1 MADPSLPSDKV
12 DPEAM
17 KRRIQRQ
24 HRRVL
29 GLRSQLYSQT
39 DPSTGEA
46 LRQRLADEEATLRR
60 LEDEAK
66 DFPVLPS
73 SEGHAPASAPRGRML
88 GPRTTGL
95 RVEQTLHMKPL
106 PTGVYHLLDP
116 ETDPLL
122 SVVISNES
130 RDPKRICVR
139 AFIEGLSAEEVHT
152 VEIERGKQSAF
163 KLLPTLLPERAQ
175 RITEVQRAMLHV
187 LAEDLDGKTEIHETH
202 SIVCLARTSSF
213 NTVRRPDSG
222 KIVDLSHYYGA
233 WVTPYAEAVQ
243 ERVRH
248 AADLVPDRQIWG
260 YQRDPDS
267 VTQQVGALYQ
277 SLKEAGITYINSV
290 IDYGAPPGQATQR
303 TRLPRESLSGRAANC
318 IDGSVLF
325 ASLLEGSS
333 LNAALVLVP
342 GHAFVGWEVWDGS
355 DDWKFLET
363 TMIGSHDFEAAC
375 LSGERQYEQ
384 AKLFDSARLVMH
396 RLGDLRARAIWPME

>member
-1 MADPSLPSDKV
+1 MAEPSLPRDKL

-17 KRRIQRQ
+17 KRQIQSQ

-29 GLRSQLYSQT
+29 GLRAQLYSQT

-66 DFPVLPS
+66 DLPS
-73 SEGHAPASAPRGRML
+73 PPSPEGHAAASAPWGRML

-95 RVEQTLHMKPL
+95 RVEQTLLMKPL

-130 RDPKRICVR
+130 REPKRICVR
-139 AFIEGLSAEEVHT
+139 AFIEGLSATEVHT
-152 VEIERGKQSAF
+152 VEIDRGKQTAF
-163 KLLPTLLPERAQ
+163 NLLPTLLPERAQ
-175 RITEVQRAMLHV
+175 RITEVQRATLHV

-213 NTVRRPDSG
+213 NAVRRPDSNQ
-222 KIVDLSHYYGA
+222 IVDLSHYYGA
-233 WVTPYAEAVQ
+233 WVTPHAETVQ

-267 VTQQVGALYQ
+267 VTQQVEALYQ

-342 GHAFVGWEVWDGS
+342 GHAFVGWEVWDSS

-363 TMIGSHDFEAAC
+363 TMIGSHDFGAAC
-375 LSGERQYEQ
+375 ISGERQHEQ

-396 RLGDLRARAIWPME
+396 RLGDLRARGIWPME